1 MLIQAL
7 QQRGYGR
14 EDSMALT
21 KANFSRV
28 KKAERGR
35 SDEQIAKQAKTNK
48 KSNVS

>member
-1 MLIQAL
+1 
-7 QQRGYGR
+7 
-14 EDSMALT
+14 MALT

-35 SDEQIAKQAKTNK
+35 TDEQIAKQAKTNK